1 MVTKLRSLGCSFY
14 LCLPTFLLLLP
25 GMHIAAA
32 QKIAFWFWI
41 TENEEVKLEDGR
53 LTVTYTTTYDA
64 VTDSP
69 RSPPPNITKNEAG
82 LSAGNGGAGRGAALL
97 KMLPKLQ

>member
-1 MVTKLRSLGCSFY
+1 M
-14 LCLPTFLLLLP
+14 
-25 GMHIAAA
+25 AAA
-32 QKIAFWFWI
+32 QKIAFWLWV

-53 LTVTYTTTYDA
+53 LTVTYTTAYDA

-82 LSAGNGGAGRGAALL
+82 PLAGNGGAGRGAALL